1 MNGPEAAARQFKPPN
16 GDTVSRKTSQAT
28 GCTPMQHALTQIP
41 YAVIA
46 AGISVIGYLAIA
58 W

>member
-1 MNGPEAAARQFKPPN
+1 
-16 GDTVSRKTSQAT
+16 VLTSQAT

-41 YAVIA
+41 YALIA
-46 AGISVIGYLAIA
+46 AGISCIGYLAIA